1 MSVGYACTWG
11 HLTRDLRTQLLSDP
25 DQVLTE
31 RDGLSI
37 ASAIR
42 RPDTL
47 DSFVFRALD
56 DHPDGLKLTSG
67 FRDFVA
73 TKASPA
79 AVCEVHQD

>member
-11 HLTRDLRTQLLSDP
+11 NMARDLRTQLLADP
-25 DQVLTE
+25 DKVLTE

-47 DSFVFRALD
+47 DSFVFRALEE
-56 DHPDGLKLTSG
+56 HPDGLKLTTG

-73 TKASPA
+73 TKASPTG
-79 AVCEVHQD
+79 VCEDHAD

>member
-1 MSVGYACTWG
+1 MSVGYECTWG
-11 HLTRDLRTQLLSDP
+11 HMARDLRTQLLADP
-25 DQVLTE
+25 DRVLTE

-56 DHPDGLKLTSG
+56 ADSDGLKLTAG
-67 FRDFVA
+67 FREFVA
-73 TKASPA
+73 TKASA
-79 AVCEVHQD
+79 AGVCAVHAD

>member
-11 HLTRDLRTQLLSDP
+11 HLARDLRTQLLSDP
-25 DQVLTE
+25 DRVLTE

-56 DHPDGLKLTSG
+56 TDPDGLKLTIG

-73 TKASPA
+73 TKATA
-79 AVCEVHQD
+79 AGVCEVHAE